1 MKEIAYI
8 ETTIVSYLVA
18 RPSRDL
24 VLSAHQQVTREWWEN
39 ERVNYHCIASEE
51 VAREAMLGD
60 TGMAQAR
67 IKVLE
72 ELQIVGI
79 TAEVEAMAATFMATG
94 ALPPTM
100 RPDATH
106 LAAAT
111 LSGAERTTC
120 SHGTA
125 GTWRMP
131 MCCAGFKRRR
141 RGVAGSCPEFA
152 RLWNSWE
159 TASHDH

>member
-67 IKVLE
+67 INVLE
-72 ELQIVGI
+72 EVQIVGI

-94 ALPPTM
+94 ALPLTM

-111 LSGAERTTC
+111 LSGADYLL
-120 SHGTA
+120 
-125 GTWRMP
+125 TWNCRHL
-131 MCCAGFKRRR
+131 ANAHVLRRLQKEAER
-141 RGVAGSCPEFA
+141 RGWPLPGVCTPLELMGDCEP
-152 RLWNSWE
+152 
-159 TASHDH
+159 

>member
-1 MKEIAYI
+1 VKEIAYI

-67 IKVLE
+67 IKLLDEVR
-72 ELQIVGI
+72 IVGI

-111 LSGAERTTC
+111 LSGADYLL
-120 SHGTA
+120 
-125 GTWRMP
+125 TWNCRHL
-131 MCCAGFKRRR
+131 ANAHVLRRLQKEAKRRGWQLP
-141 RGVAGSCPEFA
+141 GVCTPLELMGDCEP
-152 RLWNSWE
+152 
-159 TASHDH
+159 

>member
-72 ELQIVGI
+72 DLQIVGI

-111 LSGAERTTC
+111 MSGADYLL
-120 SHGTA
+120 
-125 GTWRMP
+125 TWNCRHL
-131 MCCAGFKRRR
+131 ANAHVLRRLQKEAER
-141 RGVAGSCPEFA
+141 RGWQLPGVCTPLELMGDCDP
-152 RLWNSWE
+152 
-159 TASHDH
+159 

>member
-24 VLSAHQQVTREWWEN
+24 VLSAHQQVTREWWES

-72 ELQIVGI
+72 EVQIVAI

-100 RPDATH
+100 RPDGTH

-111 LSGAERTTC
+111 LSGADYLL
-120 SHGTA
+120 
-125 GTWRMP
+125 TWNCRHL
-131 MCCAGFKRRR
+131 ANAHVLRRLQKEGER
-141 RGVAGSCPEFA
+141 RGWQLPGVCTPLELMGDCEP
-152 RLWNSWE
+152 
-159 TASHDH
+159 

>member
-72 ELQIVGI
+72 EVQIVGI

-111 LSGAERTTC
+111 LSGADYLL
-120 SHGTA
+120 
-125 GTWRMP
+125 TWNCRHL
-131 MCCAGFKRRR
+131 ANAHVLRRLQKEAER
-141 RGVAGSCPEFA
+141 RGWPLPGVCTPLELMGDCEP
-152 RLWNSWE
+152 
-159 TASHDH
+159 

>member
-51 VAREAMLGD
+51 VAMLGD

-67 IKVLE
+67 IKVLDE
-72 ELQIVGI
+72 VQIVGI

-106 LAAAT
+106 LAAAA
-111 LSGAERTTC
+111 LSGADYLL
-120 SHGTA
+120 
-125 GTWRMP
+125 TWNCRHLANTNIRAAIKTLFDDLGKHVPVVCTLTELMEL
-131 MCCAGFKRRR
+131 R
-141 RGVAGSCPEFA
+141 
-152 RLWNSWE
+152 
-159 TASHDH
+159 HDH

>member
-39 ERVNYHCIASEE
+39 ERVHYHCIASEE

-67 IKVLE
+67 IKVLADV
-72 ELQIVGI
+72 QIVGI
-79 TAEVEAMAATFMATG
+79 TDEVEAMAATFMSTG
-94 ALPPTM
+94 VLPPTM

-111 LSGAERTTC
+111 LSGADYLL
-120 SHGTA
+120 
-125 GTWRMP
+125 TWNCRHL
-131 MCCAGFKRRR
+131 ANAHVLRRLQKEAER
-141 RGVAGSCPEFA
+141 RGWQLPGVCTPLELMGDCEP
-152 RLWNSWE
+152 
-159 TASHDH
+159 

>member
-1 MKEIAYI
+1 MKENAYI

-18 RPSRDL
+18 RPSGDL

-39 ERVNYHCIASEE
+39 ERMKYQCIASEE
-51 VAREAMLGD
+51 VVREAILGD
-60 TGMAQAR
+60 TRMAQSR
-67 IKVLE
+67 IKVLQ

-111 LSGAERTTC
+111 LSGADYLL
-120 SHGTA
+120 
-125 GTWRMP
+125 TWNCRHL
-131 MCCAGFKRRR
+131 ANAHVLRRLQKEAER
-141 RGVAGSCPEFA
+141 RGWPLPGVCTPLELMGDCEP
-152 RLWNSWE
+152 
-159 TASHDH
+159 

>member
-18 RPSRDL
+18 RPSSDL
-24 VLSAHQQVTREWWEN
+24 VLSAHQQVTREWWGN
-39 ERVNYHCIASEE
+39 ERMNYHCIASEE
-51 VAREAMLGD
+51 VVREAMLGD

-72 ELQIVGI
+72 EVQIVGI

-111 LSGAERTTC
+111 LSGADYLL
-120 SHGTA
+120 
-125 GTWRMP
+125 TWNCRHL
-131 MCCAGFKRRR
+131 ANAHVLRRLQKEAER
-141 RGVAGSCPEFA
+141 RGWQVPGVCTPLE
-152 RLWNSWE
+152 LMGNCE
-159 TASHDH
+159 P

>member
-1 MKEIAYI
+1 VKEIAYI

-51 VAREAMLGD
+51 VVREAMLGD

-67 IKVLE
+67 IKLLDEV
-72 ELQIVGI
+72 QIVGI

-111 LSGAERTTC
+111 LSGADYLL
-120 SHGTA
+120 
-125 GTWRMP
+125 TWNCRHL
-131 MCCAGFKRRR
+131 ANAHVLRRLQKEAER
-141 RGVAGSCPEFA
+141 RGWQLPGVCTPLELMGECEP
-152 RLWNSWE
+152 
-159 TASHDH
+159 

>member
-39 ERVNYHCIASEE
+39 ERVHYHCIASEE

-67 IKVLE
+67 IKVLADV
-72 ELQIVGI
+72 QIVGI
-79 TAEVEAMAATFMATG
+79 TAEVEAMAATFMSTG

-111 LSGAERTTC
+111 LSGADYLL
-120 SHGTA
+120 
-125 GTWRMP
+125 TWNCRHL
-131 MCCAGFKRRR
+131 ANAHVLRRLQKESER
-141 RGVAGSCPEFA
+141 RGWQLPGVCTPLELMGDCEP
-152 RLWNSWE
+152 
-159 TASHDH
+159 

>member
-1 MKEIAYI
+1 MKEIVYI

-18 RPSRDL
+18 RPSGDL

-39 ERVNYHCIASEE
+39 ERMKYQCIASEE
-51 VAREAMLGD
+51 VVREAMLGD
-60 TGMAQAR
+60 TRMAQSR
-67 IKVLE
+67 IKVLQ

-111 LSGAERTTC
+111 LSRADYLLTWNCRHLANAHVLRRLQKEAER
-120 SHGTA
+120 
-125 GTWRMP
+125 
-131 MCCAGFKRRR
+131 
-141 RGVAGSCPEFA
+141 RGWPLPGVCTPLELMGDCEP
-152 RLWNSWE
+152 
-159 TASHDH
+159 

>member
-1 MKEIAYI
+1 MKEIVYI

-18 RPSRDL
+18 RPSGDL

-39 ERVNYHCIASEE
+39 ERMKYQCIASEE
-51 VAREAMLGD
+51 VVREAMLGD
-60 TGMAQAR
+60 TRMAQSR
-67 IKVLE
+67 IKVLQ

-111 LSGAERTTC
+111 LSGADYLL
-120 SHGTA
+120 
-125 GTWRMP
+125 TWNCRHL
-131 MCCAGFKRRR
+131 ANAHVLRRLQKEAER
-141 RGVAGSCPEFA
+141 RGWPLPGVCTPLELMGDCEP
-152 RLWNSWE
+152 
-159 TASHDH
+159 

>member
-72 ELQIVGI
+72 EVQIVGI

-111 LSGAERTTC
+111 LSGADYLRTWNC
-120 SHGTA
+120 RHLA
-125 GTWRMP
+125 N
-131 MCCAGFKRRR
+131 AHVLRRLQKEAER
-141 RGVAGSCPEFA
+141 RGWQLPGVCTPLELMGDCEP
-152 RLWNSWE
+152 
-159 TASHDH
+159 

>member
-1 MKEIAYI
+1 VKEIAYI

-72 ELQIVGI
+72 EVQIVGI

-94 ALPPTM
+94 ALPLTM

-111 LSGAERTTC
+111 LSGADYLL
-120 SHGTA
+120 
-125 GTWRMP
+125 TWNCRHL
-131 MCCAGFKRRR
+131 ANAHVLRRLQKEAER
-141 RGVAGSCPEFA
+141 RGWPLPGVCTPLELMGDCEP
-152 RLWNSWE
+152 
-159 TASHDH
+159 

>member
-24 VLSAHQQVTREWWEN
+24 VLSAHQQVTREWWES

-72 ELQIVGI
+72 EVQIVAI

-100 RPDATH
+100 RPDGTH

-111 LSGAERTTC
+111 LSGADYLL
-120 SHGTA
+120 
-125 GTWRMP
+125 TWNCRHL
-131 MCCAGFKRRR
+131 ANAHVLRRLQKEAER
-141 RGVAGSCPEFA
+141 RGWQLPGVCTPLELMGNCEP
-152 RLWNSWE
+152 
-159 TASHDH
+159 

>member
-1 MKEIAYI
+1 VKEIAYI
-8 ETTIVSYLVA
+8 ETTIVSYLVV

-24 VLSAHQQVTREWWEN
+24 ALSAHQQVTREWWEN

-72 ELQIVGI
+72 EVQIVGI
-79 TAEVEAMAATFMATG
+79 TAEVEAMAATFMATD

-111 LSGAERTTC
+111 LSGADYLL
-120 SHGTA
+120 
-125 GTWRMP
+125 TWNCRHL
-131 MCCAGFKRRR
+131 ANAHVLRRLQMEAER
-141 RGVAGSCPEFA
+141 RGWQLPGVCTPLELMGDCEP
-152 RLWNSWE
+152 
-159 TASHDH
+159 

>member
-8 ETTIVSYLVA
+8 KTTIVSYLVG

-39 ERVNYHCIASEE
+39 ERVHYHCIASEE

-72 ELQIVGI
+72 EVQIVGI
-79 TAEVEAMAATFMATG
+79 TAEVEAMAATFMSTG

-111 LSGAERTTC
+111 LSGADYLL
-120 SHGTA
+120 
-125 GTWRMP
+125 TWNCRHL
-131 MCCAGFKRRR
+131 ANAHVLRRLQKEAER
-141 RGVAGSCPEFA
+141 RGWQLPGVCTPLELMGDCEP
-152 RLWNSWE
+152 
-159 TASHDH
+159 

>member
-1 MKEIAYI
+1 VKEIAYI

-39 ERVNYHCIASEE
+39 ERVHYHCIASEE

-67 IKVLE
+67 IKVLADV
-72 ELQIVGI
+72 QIVGI

-111 LSGAERTTC
+111 LSGADYLL
-120 SHGTA
+120 
-125 GTWRMP
+125 TWNCRHL
-131 MCCAGFKRRR
+131 ANAHVLRRLQKEAER
-141 RGVAGSCPEFA
+141 RGWQLPGVCTPLELMGDCEP
-152 RLWNSWE
+152 
-159 TASHDH
+159 

>member
-1 MKEIAYI
+1 MKEIVYI

-18 RPSRDL
+18 RPSGDL

-39 ERVNYHCIASEE
+39 ERMKYQCIASEE
-51 VAREAMLGD
+51 VVREAMLGD
-60 TGMAQAR
+60 TRMAQAR
-67 IKVLE
+67 IKVLQ

-111 LSGAERTTC
+111 LSGADYLL
-120 SHGTA
+120 
-125 GTWRMP
+125 TWNCRHL
-131 MCCAGFKRRR
+131 ANAHVLRRLQKEAER
-141 RGVAGSCPEFA
+141 RGWPLPGVCTPLELMGDCEP
-152 RLWNSWE
+152 
-159 TASHDH
+159 

>member
-39 ERVNYHCIASEE
+39 ERVHYHCIASEE

-67 IKVLE
+67 IKVLADV
-72 ELQIVGI
+72 QIVGI
-79 TAEVEAMAATFMATG
+79 TAEVEAMAATFMSTG

-111 LSGAERTTC
+111 LSGADYLL
-120 SHGTA
+120 
-125 GTWRMP
+125 TWNCRHL
-131 MCCAGFKRRR
+131 ANAHVLRRLQKEAER
-141 RGVAGSCPEFA
+141 RGWQLPGVCTPLELMGDCEP
-152 RLWNSWE
+152 
-159 TASHDH
+159 

>member
-51 VAREAMLGD
+51 VAMLGD

-67 IKVLE
+67 IKVLDE
-72 ELQIVGI
+72 VQIVGI

-106 LAAAT
+106 LAAAA
-111 LSGAERTTC
+111 LSGADYLL
-120 SHGTA
+120 
-125 GTWRMP
+125 TWNCRHL
-131 MCCAGFKRRR
+131 ANAHVLRRLQKEAER
-141 RGVAGSCPEFA
+141 RGWQLPGVCTPLELMGECEP
-152 RLWNSWE
+152 
-159 TASHDH
+159 

>member
-1 MKEIAYI
+1 VKEIAYI
-8 ETTIVSYLVA
+8 ETTIVSYLVV

-39 ERVNYHCIASEE
+39 ERVNYHCTASEE

-72 ELQIVGI
+72 EVQIVGI

-111 LSGAERTTC
+111 LSGADYLRTWNC
-120 SHGTA
+120 RHLA
-125 GTWRMP
+125 N
-131 MCCAGFKRRR
+131 AHVLRRLQKEAER
-141 RGVAGSCPEFA
+141 RGWQLPGVCTPLELMGDCEP
-152 RLWNSWE
+152 
-159 TASHDH
+159 

>member
-72 ELQIVGI
+72 EVQIVGI

-94 ALPPTM
+94 ALPLTM

-111 LSGAERTTC
+111 LSGADYLL
-120 SHGTA
+120 
-125 GTWRMP
+125 TWNCRHL
-131 MCCAGFKRRR
+131 ANAHVLRRLQKEER
-141 RGVAGSCPEFA
+141 RGWPLPGVCTPLELMGDCEP
-152 RLWNSWE
+152 
-159 TASHDH
+159 